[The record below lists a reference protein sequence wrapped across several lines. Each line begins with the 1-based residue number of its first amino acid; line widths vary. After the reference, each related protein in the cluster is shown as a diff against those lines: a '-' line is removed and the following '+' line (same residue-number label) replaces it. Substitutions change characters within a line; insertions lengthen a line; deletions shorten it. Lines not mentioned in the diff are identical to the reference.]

1 MISLPF
7 RDCLIVAIATPITR
21 QLTPDVRLL
30 ATRGRALLESGC
42 DGLALFGTT
51 GEGAHFAPR
60 DRMVA
65 LEALLTAGLAPDRLI
80 VATSALS
87 IAEVV
92 DLSRHATALGVAGC
106 LLMPPCF
113 YRGGLTEEGTFRWF
127 ATAID
132 RIGGDALRLVLY
144 HFPDISGVPITPVV
158 VRRLVERF
166 GPLVAGIKDSGGDY
180 GFTEALLRRF
190 SDLAVFTG
198 TETHVPAAIAGGA
211 RGTICG
217 LANVIPR
224 LMRRMLETPSLP
236 ERRRFVPLVRAVDT
250 ILSRGPFIASVKA
263 VVAAATGEPGWRHLV
278 PPAVP
283 LPMLD
288 EARLLEDVRRFEAG
302 LPPDLRES
310 APRVTPRLVLAPG
323 VGPRIAPRR

>member
-30 ATRGRALLESGC
+30 APRGRALLESGS

-144 HFPDISGVPITPVV
+144 HFPDISGVPITPIV
-158 VRRLVERF
+158 VRRL
-166 GPLVAGIKDSGGDY
+166 
-180 GFTEALLRRF
+180 
-190 SDLAVFTG
+190 
-198 TETHVPAAIAGGA
+198 
-211 RGTICG
+211 
-217 LANVIPR
+217 
-224 LMRRMLETPSLP
+224 
-236 ERRRFVPLVRAVDT
+236 
-250 ILSRGPFIASVKA
+250 
-263 VVAAATGEPGWRHLV
+263 
-278 PPAVP
+278 
-283 LPMLD
+283 
-288 EARLLEDVRRFEAG
+288 
-302 LPPDLRES
+302 
-310 APRVTPRLVLAPG
+310 
-323 VGPRIAPRR
+323 